1 MTDSQP
7 SQWITD
13 VSDETF
19 QECVFEA
26 SKKSIIVVDFWAD
39 WCGPCRMLGPILESL
54 AEEYAGK
61 FVLVKANTD
70 NNQQA
75 AAAFK
80 VAGIPAVFAVV
91 DGEIVNSFEGVL
103 PEVQIRQWLDG
114 LLVGRELAA
123 AKDVLAEDPKAAE
136 ASLRGILETSPDNVE
151 AQIGLAEVLLDTQRP
166 EEATSMLEV
175 LEARGFLEP
184 EAQRLKARL
193 SIQTGASII
202 LAEARQRAEDT
213 PSDLSL
219 QFELA
224 RGLAAN
230 QQYQAALEICVD
242 IVPLDRKGVGEQAR
256 ELMVQ
261 IFQVLP
267 EGDPLTTEFRQQL
280 SMALY

>member
-136 ASLRGILETSPDNVE
+136 ASLRAILETSPDNVE

-261 IFQVLP
+261 LFQVLP